1 MSHHH
6 RNDDR
11 YGYDDDE
18 RGERGRRGRDRDDD
32 DDDDRRADDRR
43 SEDRR
48 RDDRRGDDDRRSAR
62 RPEPGWYY
70 YGTQPP
76 TVVTARRAPAEPE
89 PRRSHDSAPRGYDAP
104 ASRGYQDA
112 PRDDGYGAPAPA
124 AQDCSW
130 GWGDGQTIGRNFWG
144 GALVGVGAA
153 VLLNRWPSLKAS
165 LDQLSAAVTA
175 QAQAAR
181 GQAEPDED
189 GEES

>member
-11 YGYDDDE
+11 YGYEDDDE
-18 RGERGRRGRDRDDD
+18 RSERGRRGRDRDE

-48 RDDRRGDDDRRSAR
+48 RDDGRRSER

-89 PRRSHDSAPRGYDAP
+89 PRRSPDSAPRGYDAP
-104 ASRGYQDA
+104 ASRGYHDA
-112 PRDDGYGAPAPA
+112 PRDDGYNAPAPA
-124 AQDCSW
+124 AQDCGW

-153 VLLNRWPSLKAS
+153 VLLHRWPSLKAS
-165 LDQLSAAVTA
+165 LDQLSANVAA
-175 QAQAAR
+175 QAQGAR
-181 GQAEPDED
+181 GHAESDED